1 MTNEYKLAN
10 QIKKEKQ
17 LAAIRQDVME
27 LQSEQ
32 ALDAILGSPMPAS
45 LVQSFPEQDLHFL
58 MHKIGPA
65 DFLPVLAM
73 ASFDQWEYLL
83 DVEAWEGDRTDLPL
97 VTKNLGLLYKADPQR
112 LVRWMIRDKT
122 EFFEH
127 YLFKNLELRIREHDE
142 DPADFPDDFQA
153 IDDVFYVR
161 FPEIPKGLLEKE
173 GGAELQKAKEI
184 AEELI
189 MNMLNTVADMDLS
202 VYQGVLLETQ
212 SVIPSEIEEEQFRLK
227 TVRLAE
233 KGFLPPHEAMG
244 IYQPQEPGAIVPRK
258 GHDLTKPLFGTDYP
272 LPPLYHSSMMMDDTL
287 FEKSIGSVDP
297 DMLLNLQ
304 AEFASL
310 VNRITSA
317 DRRVVREKQDL
328 EQVVQ
333 KGCAY
338 LSLGMEII
346 HGEASVCTPADG
358 AAIIARYRLE
368 DLFRTGSWAGMTL
381 NTKARQWHENSWLVE
396 SKLPLSFFDEEW
408 LGLVG
413 GLLLDRPLYFDNYRT
428 GVLYRAFS
436 SVSEIRE
443 SDENLDRIIG
453 MDRLISRLNPD
464 LTSFVKGVLTFKS
477 LLLTLWARNRLGLSF
492 SLAPI
497 ELTAFVP
504 FFTELFSGEERG
516 IIDGFKREDF
526 ILWLSQETGMD
537 HNDIAAKLGRVFKD
551 LFDWLEDEYGAVSPQ
566 ALDPRFVTS
575 FFLKE

>member
-17 LAAIRQDVME
+17 LAGIRQDLLA
-27 LQSEQ
+27 LQSEK
-32 ALDAILGSPMPAS
+32 ALDAILESPMPAT

-58 MHKIGPA
+58 MHKIGGA
-65 DFLPVLAM
+65 DFLPILAM
-73 ASFDQWEYLL
+73 ASFEQWEYLL
-83 DVEAWEGDRTDLPL
+83 DVETWEGDRVNLPM
-97 VTKNLGLLYKADPQR
+97 VTKTLELLFQADPER
-112 LVRWMIRDKT
+112 LVRWMIKEKT

-127 YLFKNLELRIREHDE
+127 YLFKNLELRVREHDE
-142 DPADFPDDFQA
+142 DPADFPDGFQE
-153 IDDVFYVR
+153 IDTLFYVR
-161 FPEIPKGLLEKE
+161 FPEIPKTLLEKE
-173 GGAELQKAKEI
+173 GGAELAKAREA

-202 VYQGVLLETQ
+202 VYHGVLLEAQ
-212 SVIPSEIEEEQFRLK
+212 SVIPSEVEEEQFRLK
-227 TVRLAE
+227 AVRLAE

-244 IYQPQEPGAIVPRK
+244 IYQPQEPSDLVPRH
-258 GHDLTKPLFGTDYP
+258 GHDLTKPLFGTEYP
-272 LPPLYHSSMMMDDTL
+272 LPPLYPSTMLVDDTL
-287 FEKSIGSVDP
+287 FARSLASVDP
-297 DMLLNLQ
+297 AMLLNLQ

-310 VNRITSA
+310 VNRVTSA

-328 EQVVQ
+328 ELVVQ

-346 HGEASVCTPADG
+346 HGEEARCTPADG

-381 NTKARQWHENSWLVE
+381 KTKTRQWHENSWLVA
-396 SKLPLSFFDEEW
+396 SKLPLSFFEEEW

-436 SVSEIRE
+436 SVLEIRE
-443 SDENLDRIIG
+443 SQDNLDRIIE
-453 MDRLISRLNPD
+453 MDRLISRLDPD
-464 LTSFVKGVLTFKS
+464 ITSFVKGVLTFKS
-477 LLLTLWARNRLGLSF
+477 LLLTLWARNRLDLDF

-497 ELTAFVP
+497 ELSVFTP
-504 FFTELFSGEERG
+504 FFTALFSGEERG

-526 ILWLSQETGMD
+526 LLWLGQETGMELK
-537 HNDIAAKLGRVFKD
+537 DIGAKLGSVFKAI
-551 LFDWLEDEYGAVSPQ
+551 FDWLEDEYGAVSPES
-566 ALDPRFVTS
+566 LDSRFVAG